1 MIAYAMFESLGKS
14 NRLGYRTTVSQ
25 STEANPAT
33 ALRVVVY
40 SRTDCCLC
48 DEALAEVERARRS
61 LAFGVAVVDVDSDPD
76 LAARYGHEVPV
87 VEVDGRKAFK
97 FRLTADQLL
106 RRLRRS
112 GS

>member
-1 MIAYAMFESLGKS
+1 M
-14 NRLGYRTTVSQ
+14 
-25 STEANPAT
+25 
-33 ALRVVVY
+33 VY
-40 SRTDCCLC
+40 SRADCCLC
-48 DEALAEVERARRS
+48 DEALAEIESARQR
-61 LAFGVAVVDVDSDPD
+61 LDFGVAVVDVDSDPD

-97 FRLTADQLL
+97 FRLTAGELL